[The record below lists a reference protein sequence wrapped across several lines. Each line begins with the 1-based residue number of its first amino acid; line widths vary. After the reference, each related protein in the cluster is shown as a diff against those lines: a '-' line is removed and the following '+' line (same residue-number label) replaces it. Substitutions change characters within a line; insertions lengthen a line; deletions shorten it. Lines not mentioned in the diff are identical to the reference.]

1 MNRIDRR
8 TYLALVGGATVA
20 MAGCSGEDDEP
31 SMDERDADESATA
44 ADDATLSDDPDPGT
58 DSVSERAESDDQT
71 DEAELGE
78 LLEVDPLSAV
88 VSTLEVVEDAVI
100 EPDDEVLGAEDGR
113 AFAVV
118 DVAFQHAD
126 DGVEPVIDVD
136 ETVAVEL
143 GNEDGKTYDRVD
155 ELEITALDPTASRLA
170 PGEVVRGD
178 LIYDV
183 ADDAEGLVLELEPE
197 ASGDSVVVDLGAES
211 DDERVETL
219 EQEVAEVETFSQ
231 GVDHGGI
238 DVAVGSLEH
247 GNNLGGFMQSD
258 EGYEIVA
265 VGVTVHNGSGR
276 DRALTPEQTQLKD
289 DTGRIYAETS
299 GTMRTLGGLEDVTVS
314 DGESYEGTV
323 AYQIAE
329 GTDDLYWI
337 FDFTEWGETQRVFW
351 QLR

>member
-8 TYLALVGGATVA
+8 TYLALAASATIA
-20 MAGCSGEDDEP
+20 MAGCTGEEDDET
-31 SMDERDADESATA
+31 STDEPDADESATT
-44 ADDATLSDDPDPGT
+44 ADDSTSSDDPDPAT
-58 DSVSERAESDDQT
+58 ERAESDEQT

-88 VSTLEVVEDAVI
+88 VSTLEVAEDAVT
-100 EPDDEVLGAEDGR
+100 EPDDEILEAEDGR

-126 DGVEPVIDVD
+126 DGAGAVVDVE

-143 GNEDGKTYDRVD
+143 RDEDGEAYDRVD
-155 ELEITALDPTASRLA
+155 ELEIDALDPTASRLA
-170 PGEVVRGD
+170 PGEVVRGE
-178 LIYDV
+178 LVYDV
-183 ADDAEGLVLELEPE
+183 ALDAEGLVFELEPE
-197 ASGDSVVVDLGAES
+197 ANGDPVVVDLEAEP
-211 DDERVETL
+211 DDEPGETL
-219 EQEVAEVETFSQ
+219 EQELAEVETFSQ
-231 GVDHGGI
+231 GVEHGGI

-265 VGVTVHNGSGR
+265 VGVTIDNGSGR
-276 DRALTPEQTQLKD
+276 DRTLTPEQGQLKD
-289 DTGRIYAETS
+289 DLGRIYAETP
-299 GTMRTLGGLEDVTVS
+299 GAMRTLDGFDDVTVS
-314 DGESYEGTV
+314 DGDTYEGTV

-329 GTDDLYWI
+329 GIDELYWG
-337 FDFTEWGETQRVFW
+337 FDFTDWDETQRAFW

>member
-8 TYLALVGGATVA
+8 TYLALAAGATIA
-20 MAGCSGEDDEP
+20 MAGCTGEGDDETSTDDP
-31 SMDERDADESATA
+31 DADESATA
-44 ADDATLSDDPDPGT
+44 ADDATSSDDPGPAT
-58 DSVSERAESDDQT
+58 ERAESNEQT

-78 LLEVDPLSAV
+78 RLEVDPLGAV
-88 VSTLEVVEDAVI
+88 VSSLELVEDAVI
-100 EPDDEVLGAEDGR
+100 EPDEEVLEAEDGR

-126 DGVEPVIDVD
+126 DGAESVIDVD

-143 GNEDGKTYDRVD
+143 SDADGEAYDRVD
-155 ELEITALDPTASRLA
+155 DLEIAALDPAASRLA

-178 LIYDV
+178 LVYDV
-183 ADDAEGLVLELEPE
+183 VADAEGLVLDLEPE
-197 ASGDSVVVDLGAES
+197 ASGDPVVVDLEAEP
-211 DDERVETL
+211 DDEPGETL
-219 EQEVAEVETFSQ
+219 EQAVDEVEAFSQ
-231 GVDHGGI
+231 GVEYGGI

-265 VGVTVHNGSGR
+265 VGVTIDNGSGR
-276 DRALTPEQTQLKD
+276 DRTLTPEQGQLKD
-289 DTGRIYAETS
+289 DLGRIYAESPGAT
-299 GTMRTLGGLEDVTVS
+299 RTLDGFDDVALS
-314 DGESYEGTV
+314 DGDTYDGTV

-329 GTDDLYWI
+329 GIDDLYWV
-337 FDFTEWGETQRVFW
+337 FDFTEWGEPRRAFW